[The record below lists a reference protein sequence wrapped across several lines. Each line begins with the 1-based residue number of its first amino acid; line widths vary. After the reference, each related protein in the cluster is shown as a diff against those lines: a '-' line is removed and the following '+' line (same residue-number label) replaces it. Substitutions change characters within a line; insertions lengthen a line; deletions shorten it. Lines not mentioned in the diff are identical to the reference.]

1 MVRERA
7 RSGQR
12 IMANPTTTQAAAMTN
27 GARPSNS
34 NSAPPRTTGSA
45 STLAAGPACFISASA
60 EAKAGINP
68 HWESDGLQQNQVG
81 VVSTELRSSDYRS
94 DVFALGPSPRIAE
107 FPRICWG
114 ERIRTSDWLIQNQL
128 PYRLATPQ
136 RAFSA
141 VEFTGRGLN

>member
-1 MVRERA
+1 MVRDRA

-34 NSAPPRTTGSA
+34 KSAPPRTAGSA
-45 STLAAGPACFISASA
+45 STLGAGPACFISASA

-68 HWESDGLQQNQVG
+68 RWESDGLQQNQVG

-94 DVFALGPSPRIAE
+94 GRFTLWRLAESVE
-107 FPRICWG
+107 FPRI
-114 ERIRTSDWLIQNQL
+114 
-128 PYRLATPQ
+128 
-136 RAFSA
+136 
-141 VEFTGRGLN
+141 